1 MAEIAQSPV
10 AQSYLAGQA
19 RQFFE
24 LRTVLFTLVLLVTL
38 FLVLYPVLLI
48 IFYSFSSAAVGD
60 DFVFGWRA
68 WNYAL
73 SEPAMFGTIFNTLK
87 LLLAINLIAFP
98 IAVIVSWVLART
110 DIPWRHGLEFM
121 FWISFFLPSLSVTL
135 GWIMVFD
142 PGFGLFNKLVE
153 MLPFVDKGP
162 FNIYSFWGIVWAHL
176 GANSIAIKVMLL
188 TPSFRN
194 MDSSLEEASRVS
206 GAGRLGTLVRIVV
219 PAMMPALIAILLMAM
234 IRAMQSFEIELV
246 LGPSFQFYVYSTK
259 VYSLIAQDPPEFG
272 AASALATLGL
282 AAILP
287 LIFLQRW
294 ITMRRQYTTL
304 TGRLQAQ
311 PVHLGPWRIPVFL
324 AVVAVVATLTVV
336 PLFFVALAS
345 FMKLFGFFNIP
356 DPYTV
361 EHWVTIF
368 TDEIFLQSI
377 GNTLLMA
384 GGAAIFA
391 VVLFSLVA
399 YFTVR
404 TTFKLAPL
412 LDFVSWLPFAVPGIL
427 FGVGLLFVFLESPLF
442 RPLYGTMWLLILATV
457 VSSMTLGTQ
466 IIKSNMMQLGHEL
479 EEASRIAGAT
489 WWHTFTR
496 VVLPIMVPVLLLVGI
511 MNFIGAARDVA
522 SVALVAT
529 ADTKTLALL
538 QLDYMVE
545 GRYEAGAVASLV
557 VVFMSTGI
565 ALVARSMGLRIGIRN

>member
-1 MAEIAQSPV
+1 MAEIAVPPLS
-10 AQSYLAGQA
+10 A
-19 RQFFE
+19 RAVRFFE
-24 LRTVLFTLVLLVTL
+24 LRTVLFTLVLLITL

-48 IFYSFSSAAVGD
+48 IFYSFSAAEVGD
-60 DFVFGWRA
+60 DFVFGWDSWR
-68 WNYAL
+68 YAL
-73 SEPAMFGTIFNTLK
+73 NEPAMFGTIVNTLK
-87 LLLAINLIAFP
+87 LLLAINIIAFP
-98 IAVIVSWVLART
+98 IAVVVSWVLART
-110 DIPWRHGLEFM
+110 DIPGRNGLEFM

-135 GWIMVFD
+135 GWIMCLD
-142 PGFGLFNKLVE
+142 PEYGVLNRLVAL
-153 MLPFVDKGP
+153 LPFVEEGP

-188 TPSFRN
+188 TPTFRN

-206 GAGRLGTLVRIVV
+206 GAGRIGTLARIVV

-246 LGPSFQFYVYSTK
+246 LGPPFQFYIYSTK
-259 VYSLIAQDPPEFG
+259 VYSLIAQEPPAFG
-272 AASALATLGL
+272 PASALATLGL

-287 LIFLQRW
+287 LIFAQRW
-294 ITMRRQYTTL
+294 LTMRRQYTTL

-311 PVHLGPWRIPVFL
+311 PVRLGRWRIPVFL
-324 AVVAVVATLTVV
+324 AVLAVVLTLTVV
-336 PLFFVALAS
+336 PLIFVGLAS
-345 FMKLFGFFNIP
+345 FMKLFGFFSIP
-356 DPYTV
+356 DPFTTS
-361 EHWVTIF
+361 HWVAIF
-368 TDEIFLQSI
+368 EDEVFLQSI
-377 GNTLLMA
+377 GNTLIMS
-384 GGAAIFA
+384 GGAAVLA

-404 TTFKLAPL
+404 TTFKARAL

-457 VSSMTLGTQ
+457 ISSMTLGTQ

-479 EEASRIAGAT
+479 EEASHISGAS
-489 WWHTFTR
+489 WWRTFTR
-496 VVLPIMVPVLLLVGI
+496 VVLPIMIPVLLLVGI

-557 VVFMSTGI
+557 VIIMSTGI
-565 ALVARSMGLRIGIRN
+565 ALVARAMGLRIGIRN

>member
-1 MAEIAQSPV
+1 MAEIAVPPLS
-10 AQSYLAGQA
+10 A
-19 RQFFE
+19 RAVRFFE
-24 LRTVLFTLVLLVTL
+24 LRTVLFTLVLLITL

-48 IFYSFSSAAVGD
+48 IFYSFSAAEVGD
-60 DFVFGWRA
+60 DFVFGWDSWR
-68 WNYAL
+68 YAL
-73 SEPAMFGTIFNTLK
+73 NEPAMFGTIVNTLK
-87 LLLAINLIAFP
+87 LLLAINIIAFP
-98 IAVIVSWVLART
+98 IAVVVSWVLART
-110 DIPWRHGLEFM
+110 DIPGRNGLEFM

-135 GWIMVFD
+135 GWIMCLD
-142 PGFGLFNKLVE
+142 PEYGVLNRLVAL
-153 MLPFVDKGP
+153 LPFVEEGP

-188 TPSFRN
+188 TPTFRN

-206 GAGRLGTLVRIVV
+206 GAGRIGTLARIVV

-246 LGPSFQFYVYSTK
+246 LGPPFQFYIYSTK
-259 VYSLIAQDPPEFG
+259 VYSLIAQEPPAFG
-272 AASALATLGL
+272 PASALATLGL

-287 LIFLQRW
+287 LIFAQRW
-294 ITMRRQYTTL
+294 LTMRRQYTTL

-311 PVHLGPWRIPVFL
+311 PVRLGRWRIPVFL
-324 AVVAVVATLTVV
+324 AVLAVVLTLTVV
-336 PLFFVALAS
+336 PLIFVGLAS
-345 FMKLFGFFNIP
+345 FMKLFGFFSIP
-356 DPYTV
+356 DPFTTS
-361 EHWVTIF
+361 HWVAIF
-368 TDEIFLQSI
+368 EDEVFLQSI
-377 GNTLLMA
+377 GNTLIMS
-384 GGAAIFA
+384 GGAAVLA

-404 TTFKLAPL
+404 TTFKARAL

-457 VSSMTLGTQ
+457 ISSMTLGTQ

-479 EEASRIAGAT
+479 EEASRISGAS
-489 WWHTFTR
+489 WWRTFTR
-496 VVLPIMVPVLLLVGI
+496 VVLPIMIPVLLLVGI

-557 VVFMSTGI
+557 VIIMSTGI
-565 ALVARSMGLRIGIRN
+565 ALVARAMGLRIGIRN

>member
-1 MAEIAQSPV
+1 MAEIALPP
-10 AQSYLAGQA
+10 LAGRA

-24 LRTVLFTLVLLVTL
+24 LRTVLFTLTLLVTL

-48 IFYSFSSAAVGD
+48 IFYSFSSAEVGE
-60 DFVFGWRA
+60 DFVFGWDA

-98 IAVIVSWVLART
+98 IAVVISWILART

-135 GWIMVFD
+135 GWIMVLD

-188 TPSFRN
+188 TPTFRN
-194 MDSSLEEASRVS
+194 MDSSLEEASRVA
-206 GAGRLGTLVRIVV
+206 GAGRLGTLARIVV

-246 LGPSFQFYVYSTK
+246 LGPSFQFFVYSTK
-259 VYSLIAQDPPEFG
+259 VYSLIAQDPPAFG
-272 AASALATLGL
+272 AASALATIGL

-287 LIFLQRW
+287 LIFAQRW
-294 ITMRRQYTTL
+294 LTMRRQYTTL

-311 PVHLGPWRIPVFL
+311 PVHLGRWRIPVFL
-324 AVVAVVATLTVV
+324 GVLAVVLTLTVI
-336 PLFFVALAS
+336 PLIFVTLAS
-345 FMKLFGFFNIP
+345 FMKLFGFFSIP

-368 TDEIFLQSI
+368 KDEIFVQSI
-377 GNTLLMA
+377 GNTLLMSA
-384 GGAAIFA
+384 GAAILA

-404 TTFKLAPL
+404 TTFKARAI

-479 EEASRIAGAT
+479 EEASRVTGAT

-496 VVLPIMVPVLLLVGI
+496 IVLPIMVPVLLLVGV

-522 SVALVAT
+522 SVALLAT

-557 VVFMSTGI
+557 VVIMSTGL
-565 ALVARSMGLRIGIRN
+565 ALLARGFGLRIGIRN

>member
-1 MAEIAQSPV
+1 MAEIA
-10 AQSYLAGQA
+10 LAPLSSRA
-19 RQFFE
+19 RRFFE

-48 IFYSFSSAAVGD
+48 IFYSFSSAEVGE

-73 SEPAMFGTIFNTLK
+73 SEPAMFGTIINTLK

-98 IAVIVSWVLART
+98 VAVVISWVLART
-110 DIPWRHGLEFM
+110 DIPWRNGLEFM

-135 GWIMVFD
+135 GWIMCLD
-142 PGFGLFNKLVE
+142 PGHGLFNRAIAA
-153 MLPFVDKGP
+153 LPFIEEGP

-176 GANSIAIKVMLL
+176 GANSIAVKVMLL
-188 TPSFRN
+188 TPTFRN
-194 MDSSLEEASRVS
+194 MDSSLEEASRIA
-206 GAGRLGTLVRIVV
+206 GAGRLGTLARIVV
-219 PAMMPALIAILLMAM
+219 PAMLPALLAILLMAM

-246 LGPSFQFYVYSTK
+246 LGPPFQFYVYSTK
-259 VYSLIAQDPPEFG
+259 VYSLIAQEPPEFG
-272 AASALATLGL
+272 AAAALATLGL

-287 LIFLQRW
+287 LIFAQRW
-294 ITMRRQYTTL
+294 LATRRQYTTL

-311 PVHLGPWRIPVFL
+311 PVRLGRWRIPVFL
-324 AVVAVVATLTVV
+324 GVLFVVLTLTVI
-336 PLFFVALAS
+336 PLIFVALAS

-361 EHWVTIF
+361 GHWVTIF
-368 TDEIFLQSI
+368 NDEIFLQSI
-377 GNTLLMA
+377 GNTLLMS
-384 GGAAIFA
+384 GGAAILS

-404 TTFKLAPL
+404 TTFKARAL

-457 VSSMTLGTQ
+457 ISSMTLGTQ

-479 EEASRIAGAT
+479 EEASRITGAT

-496 VVLPIMVPVLLLVGI
+496 VVLPIMVPVLLLVGV

-557 VVFMSTGI
+557 VIVMSTGL
-565 ALVARSMGLRIGIRN
+565 ALVARVFGLRIGIRN

>member
-1 MAEIAQSPV
+1 MAEVTMPFIERH
-10 AQSYLAGQA
+10 A

-24 LRTVLFTLVLLVTL
+24 LRTILFTLVLLITL

-48 IFYSFSSAAVGD
+48 VFYSFSSAEVGE
-60 DFVFGWRA
+60 DFVFGWDA
-68 WNYAL
+68 WKYAL
-73 SEPAMFGTIFNTLK
+73 NEPAMFGTIVNTLK

-98 IAVIVSWVLART
+98 IAVIISWVLART
-110 DIPWRHGLEFM
+110 DIPYRHGLEFM
-121 FWISFFLPSLSVTL
+121 FWISFFLPSLAVTL
-135 GWIMVFD
+135 GWIMCLDPEYGVF
-142 PGFGLFNKLVE
+142 NRLVAL
-153 MLPFVDKGP
+153 LPFVDKGP

-188 TPSFRN
+188 TPTFRN
-194 MDSSLEEASRVS
+194 MDSSLEEASRVA
-206 GAGRLGTLVRIVV
+206 GAGRMGTLARIVV
-219 PAMMPALIAILLMAM
+219 PAMLPALIAILLMAM

-246 LGPSFQFYVYSTK
+246 LGPPFQFYVYSTK
-259 VYSLIAQDPPEFG
+259 VYSLIAQDPPAFG
-272 AASALATLGL
+272 AAAALATLGL

-287 LIFLQRW
+287 LIFAQRW
-294 ITMRRQYTTL
+294 ISTRRQYTTL

-311 PVHLGPWRIPVFL
+311 PVHLGRWRIPVFL
-324 AVVAVVATLTVV
+324 AVLAVVLTLTVI
-336 PLFFVALAS
+336 PLTFVALAS
-345 FMKLFGFFNIP
+345 FMKLFGFFHIP

-361 EHWVTIF
+361 AHWITIF
-368 TDEIFLQSI
+368 QDEIFLQSI
-377 GNTLLMA
+377 GNTLVMS
-384 GGAAIFA
+384 GGAAVLS
-391 VVLFSLVA
+391 VVLFSLIA

-404 TTFKLAPL
+404 TTFRARAL

-466 IIKSNMMQLGHEL
+466 IIKSNMMQMGHEL
-479 EEASRIAGAT
+479 EEASRVTGAT

-496 VVLPIMVPVLLLVGI
+496 VVLPIMVPVLLLVGV

-557 VVFMSTGI
+557 VVIMSTGL
-565 ALVARSMGLRIGIRN
+565 ALLARTLGLRIGIRN

>member
-1 MAEIAQSPV
+1 MAEIA
-10 AQSYLAGQA
+10 LAPLSSRA
-19 RQFFE
+19 RRFFE

-48 IFYSFSSAAVGD
+48 IFYSFSSAEVGE

-73 SEPAMFGTIFNTLK
+73 SEPAMFGTIINTLK

-98 IAVIVSWVLART
+98 VAVVISWVLART
-110 DIPWRHGLEFM
+110 DIPWRNGLEFM

-135 GWIMVFD
+135 GWIMCLD
-142 PGFGLFNKLVE
+142 PGHGLFNRAIAA
-153 MLPFVDKGP
+153 LPFIEEGP

-176 GANSIAIKVMLL
+176 GANSIAVKVMLL
-188 TPSFRN
+188 TPTFRN
-194 MDSSLEEASRVS
+194 MDSSLEEASRIA
-206 GAGRLGTLVRIVV
+206 GAGRLGTLARIVV
-219 PAMMPALIAILLMAM
+219 PAMLPALLAILLMAM

-246 LGPSFQFYVYSTK
+246 LGPPFQFYVYSTK
-259 VYSLIAQDPPEFG
+259 VYSLIAQEPPEFG
-272 AASALATLGL
+272 AAAALATLGL

-287 LIFLQRW
+287 LIFAQRW
-294 ITMRRQYTTL
+294 LATRRQYTTL

-311 PVHLGPWRIPVFL
+311 PVRLGRWRIPVFL
-324 AVVAVVATLTVV
+324 GVLFVVLTLTVI
-336 PLFFVALAS
+336 PLIFVALAS

-361 EHWVTIF
+361 GHWVTIF
-368 TDEIFLQSI
+368 NDEIFLQSI
-377 GNTLLMA
+377 GNTLLMSS
-384 GGAAIFA
+384 GAAILS

-404 TTFKLAPL
+404 TTFKARAL

-457 VSSMTLGTQ
+457 ISSMTLGTQ

-479 EEASRIAGAT
+479 EEASRITGAT

-496 VVLPIMVPVLLLVGI
+496 VVLPIMVPVLLLVGV

-557 VVFMSTGI
+557 VIAMSTGL
-565 ALVARSMGLRIGIRN
+565 ALVARVFGLRIGIRN

>member
-1 MAEIAQSPV
+1 MAEVTMPFMER
-10 AQSYLAGQA
+10 QA

-24 LRTVLFTLVLLVTL
+24 LRTILFTLVLLTTL

-48 IFYSFSSAAVGD
+48 IFYSFSSAEVGE
-60 DFVFGWRA
+60 DFVFGWDA
-68 WNYAL
+68 WKYAL
-73 SEPAMFGTIFNTLK
+73 SEPAMFGTIINTLK

-98 IAVIVSWVLART
+98 IAVVISWVLART
-110 DIPWRHGLEFM
+110 DIPYRHGLEFM
-121 FWISFFLPSLSVTL
+121 FWISFFLPSLAVTL
-135 GWIMVFD
+135 GWIMCLDPEYGVF
-142 PGFGLFNKLVE
+142 NRLVTL
-153 MLPFVDKGP
+153 LPFVDEGP

-176 GANSIAIKVMLL
+176 GANSIAVKVMLL
-188 TPSFRN
+188 TPTFRN
-194 MDSSLEEASRVS
+194 MDSSLEEASRVA
-206 GAGRLGTLVRIVV
+206 GAGRLGTLARIVV
-219 PAMMPALIAILLMAM
+219 PAMMPALIAILLMSM

-259 VYSLIAQDPPEFG
+259 VYSLIAQDPPAFG
-272 AASALATLGL
+272 AAAALATLGL
-282 AAILP
+282 AALLP
-287 LIFLQRW
+287 LIFAQRW
-294 ITMRRQYTTL
+294 ISTRRQYTTL

-311 PVHLGPWRIPVFL
+311 PVHLGRWRIPVFL
-324 AVVAVVATLTVV
+324 AVLAVVLTLTVI
-336 PLFFVALAS
+336 PLIFVALAS
-345 FMKLFGFFNIP
+345 FMKLFGFFHIP

-361 EHWVTIF
+361 AHWITIF
-368 TDEIFLQSI
+368 KDEVFLQSI
-377 GNTLLMA
+377 GNTLVMS
-384 GGAAIFA
+384 GGAAVLS

-404 TTFKLAPL
+404 TTFKARAL
-412 LDFVSWLPFAVPGIL
+412 LDFVSWLPYAVPGIL

-466 IIKSNMMQLGHEL
+466 IIKSNMMQMGHEL
-479 EEASRIAGAT
+479 EEASRVTGAT
-489 WWHTFTR
+489 WWQTFTR
-496 VVLPIMVPVLLLVGI
+496 VVLPIMVPVLLLVGV

-557 VVFMSTGI
+557 VVIMSTGL
-565 ALVARSMGLRIGIRN
+565 ALLARTLGLRIGIRN

>member
-1 MAEIAQSPV
+1 MAEIALPP
-10 AQSYLAGQA
+10 LEGRA
-19 RQFFE
+19 RKFFE
-24 LRTVLFTLVLLVTL
+24 LRTVLFTLTLLVTL

-48 IFYSFSSAAVGD
+48 ILYSFSNAEVGED
-60 DFVFGWRA
+60 IVFGWDA
-68 WNYAL
+68 WKIAL

-87 LLLAINLIAFP
+87 LLLAINLTAFP
-98 IAVIVSWVLART
+98 IAVVVAWALART

-142 PGFGLFNKLVE
+142 PGFGLANKLLE

-188 TPSFRN
+188 TPTFRN
-194 MDSSLEEASRVS
+194 MDSSLEEASRVA
-206 GAGRLGTLVRIVV
+206 GAGRLGTLARIVV
-219 PAMMPALIAILLMAM
+219 PAMMPALIAVLLMAM
-234 IRAMQSFEIELV
+234 IRAMQSFEIEMV
-246 LGPSFQFYVYSTK
+246 LGPPFQFFVYSTK
-259 VYSLIAQDPPEFG
+259 VYTLISQDPPAFG
-272 AASALATLGL
+272 PASALATLGL

-287 LIFLQRW
+287 LIFAQRW
-294 ITMRRQYTTL
+294 LTTRRQYTTL

-311 PVHLGPWRIPVFL
+311 PVRLGPWRIPVFL
-324 AVVAVVATLTVV
+324 GVLAVVLTLTVI
-336 PLFFVALAS
+336 PLIFVGLAS
-345 FMKLFGFFNIP
+345 CMKLFGFFNIP
-356 DPYTV
+356 HPYTFQ
-361 EHWVTIF
+361 HWVTIF
-368 TDEIFLQSI
+368 KDEIFLQSI
-377 GNTLLMA
+377 GNTLVMA
-384 GGAAIFA
+384 GGAAVLS

-404 TTFKLAPL
+404 TTFKARAV
-412 LDFVSWLPFAVPGIL
+412 LDLVSWLPFAVPGIL

-457 VSSMTLGTQ
+457 ISSMTLGTQ
-466 IIKSNMMQLGHEL
+466 IIKSNMMQLGNEL
-479 EEASRIAGAT
+479 EEASRVTGAT
-489 WWHTFTR
+489 WWHTFTH
-496 VVLPIMVPVLLLVGI
+496 VVLPIMVPVLLLVGVL
-511 MNFIGAARDVA
+511 NFVSAARDIA

-557 VVFMSTGI
+557 VVGITTG
-565 ALVARSMGLRIGIRN
+565 VAVLARAFGLRIGIRN

>member
-1 MAEIAQSPV
+1 MAEIAVPPLS
-10 AQSYLAGQA
+10 A
-19 RQFFE
+19 RAVRFFE
-24 LRTVLFTLVLLVTL
+24 LRTVLFTLVLLITL

-48 IFYSFSSAAVGD
+48 IFYSFSAAEVGD
-60 DFVFGWRA
+60 DFVFGWDSWR
-68 WNYAL
+68 YAL
-73 SEPAMFGTIFNTLK
+73 NEPAMFGTIVNTLK
-87 LLLAINLIAFP
+87 LLLAINIIAFP
-98 IAVIVSWVLART
+98 IAVVVSWVLART
-110 DIPWRHGLEFM
+110 DIPGRNGLEFM

-135 GWIMVFD
+135 GWIMCLD
-142 PGFGLFNKLVE
+142 PEYGVLNRLVAL
-153 MLPFVDKGP
+153 LPFVEEGP

-188 TPSFRN
+188 TPTFRN

-206 GAGRLGTLVRIVV
+206 GAGRIGTLARIVV

-246 LGPSFQFYVYSTK
+246 LGPPFQFYIYSTK
-259 VYSLIAQDPPEFG
+259 VYSLIAQEPPAFG
-272 AASALATLGL
+272 PASALATLGL

-287 LIFLQRW
+287 LIFAQRW
-294 ITMRRQYTTL
+294 LTMRRQYTTL

-311 PVHLGPWRIPVFL
+311 PVRLGRWRIPVFL
-324 AVVAVVATLTVV
+324 AVLAVVLTLTVV
-336 PLFFVALAS
+336 PLIFVGLAS
-345 FMKLFGFFNIP
+345 FMKLFGFFSIP
-356 DPYTV
+356 DPFTTS
-361 EHWVTIF
+361 HWVTIF
-368 TDEIFLQSI
+368 EDEVFLQSI
-377 GNTLLMA
+377 GNTLIMS
-384 GGAAIFA
+384 GGAAVLA

-404 TTFKLAPL
+404 TTFKARAL

-457 VSSMTLGTQ
+457 ISSMTLGTQ

-479 EEASRIAGAT
+479 EEASRISGAS
-489 WWHTFTR
+489 WWRTFTR
-496 VVLPIMVPVLLLVGI
+496 VVLPIMIPVLLLVGI

-557 VVFMSTGI
+557 VIIMSTGI
-565 ALVARSMGLRIGIRN
+565 ALVARAMGLRIGIRN

>member
-1 MAEIAQSPV
+1 MAEIALPPRES
-10 AQSYLAGQA
+10 
-19 RQFFE
+19 RTRNFFE
-24 LRTVLFTLVLLVTL
+24 LRTVLFTLTLLVTL

-48 IFYSFSSAAVGD
+48 IFYSFSSAEVGE
-60 DFVFGWRA
+60 DFVFGLDAWR
-68 WNYAL
+68 YAL
-73 SEPAMFGTIFNTLK
+73 NEPAMFGTIFNTLK
-87 LLLAINLIAFP
+87 LLLAIHGIAFP
-98 IAVIVSWVLART
+98 IAVVISWVLART

-142 PGFGLFNKLVE
+142 PGFGLFNKVAEL
-153 MLPFVDKGP
+153 LPFVDKGP

-188 TPSFRN
+188 TPTFRN
-194 MDSSLEEASRVS
+194 MDSSLEEASRVA
-206 GAGRLGTLVRIVV
+206 GAGRLGTLARIVV
-219 PAMMPALIAILLMAM
+219 PAMTPALIAILLMAM

-246 LGPSFQFYVYSTK
+246 LGPPFQFFVYSTK
-259 VYSLIAQDPPEFG
+259 VYSLIAQDPPAFG
-272 AASALATLGL
+272 AASALATIGL

-287 LIFLQRW
+287 LIFAQRW
-294 ITMRRQYTTL
+294 LTMRRQYTTL

-311 PVHLGPWRIPVFL
+311 PVHLGRWRIPVFIGVL
-324 AVVAVVATLTVV
+324 LVVLTLTVI
-336 PLFFVALAS
+336 PLIFVTLAS
-345 FMKLFGFFNIP
+345 FMKLFGFFNLP
-356 DPYTV
+356 APYTF

-368 TDEIFLQSI
+368 QDEIFLQSI
-377 GNTLLMA
+377 GNTLLMS
-384 GGAAIFA
+384 GGAAILS

-404 TTFKLAPL
+404 TTFKAAPL

-466 IIKSNMMQLGHEL
+466 IIKTNMMQLGHEL
-479 EEASRIAGAT
+479 EEASRVTGGT
-489 WWHTFTR
+489 WWHTFTHI
-496 VVLPIMVPVLLLVGI
+496 VLPIMVPVLLLVGV

-557 VVFMSTGI
+557 VVVMSTGL
-565 ALVARSMGLRIGIRN
+565 ALLARALGLRIGIRN